1 MKKRSELIFSL
12 VLVPI
17 DYCMMILGFVA
28 AYFYRLGSDKPLA
41 YDIGGMVYLRY
52 IIILLPLWVLIFAM
66 LGLYSLGSTRKR
78 IDEVVKVF
86 IASACGVMA
95 LIMLEFSNPEP
106 LFPSKSIVIYGFIAT
121 FAFVALARLV
131 LSALQ
136 RVLFHFGIGVHQT
149 LILAPNKLVT
159 SLRGDLG
166 PGYRVIN
173 SLVKDFKPR
182 SATPEEIARIHTQ
195 RHIDEIIHMHTNS
208 TDDAR
213 WLGFCQQNNIAY
225 RFIPSIMGLYGANVA
240 TSLHGGVPVLELRT
254 TPLEGWGRIVK
265 RIVDFITSL
274 IGLIVLAPFFA
285 VLAVLIKLTDP
296 GPVFYAHKRLS
307 RTGKMVSVYKFRS
320 MKAAYSDGGKYSNKT
335 AEEILASF
343 NDPALLSEFKKYQKV
358 KHDPR
363 VSRLGRFLRKTS
375 LDELPQLVNVLKG
388 DLSLVGP
395 RPIVQSEL
403 ERYGQLGGKFLAIK
417 PGLTG
422 LWQVSGRNDIG
433 YDERV
438 ELDIYYVEN
447 WSLWM
452 DLTILIRTL
461 GVIVRGRGY

>member
-12 VLVPI
+12 ILVPI
-17 DYCMMILGFVA
+17 DYFMMILGFVI

-41 YDIGGMVYLRY
+41 YDIGGTAYLRY
-52 IIILLPLWVLIFAM
+52 LIILLPLWVLIFAM
-66 LGLYSLGSTRKR
+66 LGLYSLESTRRR

-95 LIMLEFSNPEP
+95 LIVLDFFNPQP

-121 FAFVALARLV
+121 FVLVVFARLV
-131 LSALQ
+131 LSVVQ
-136 RVLFHFGIGVHQT
+136 RVLFHYGVGVHQT
-149 LILAPNKLVT
+149 LILAPSKLVT
-159 SLRGDLG
+159 SLERDLG
-166 PGYRVIN
+166 PGYHVLN
-173 SLVKDFKPR
+173 SSLVDFKPR
-182 SATPEEIARIHTQ
+182 NATPEDIARIHSQ
-195 RHIDEIIHMHTNS
+195 RHIDEIIHMHANS
-208 TDDAR
+208 ADDAR

-225 RFIPSIMGLYGANVA
+225 RFIPSIMGLYGANVQ

-254 TPLEGWGRIVK
+254 TTLEGWGRIVK

-274 IGLIVLAPFFA
+274 FGLIFLSPLFLVIAA
-285 VLAVLIKLTDP
+285 AIKLTDP
-296 GPVFYAHKRLS
+296 GPVFYLDVRLS
-307 RTGKMVSVYKFRS
+307 RTGKKIKIYKFRS
-320 MKAAYSDGGKYSNKT
+320 MKVEYCDGGKFGSKT
-335 AEEILASF
+335 REEVIASF
-343 NDPALLSEFKKYQKV
+343 GDPKLVEEFKKYQKL
-358 KHDPR
+358 KKDPR
-363 VSRLGRFLRKTS
+363 VSSLGRFMRKTS
-375 LDELPQLVNVLKG
+375 IDELAQLFNVIKG

-395 RPIVQSEL
+395 RPIVEAEL
-403 ERYGQLGGKFLAIK
+403 ERYGLLGGKFLAIK

-452 DLTILIRTL
+452 DLTILVRTL
-461 GVIVRGRGY
+461 GVVVRGRGY